1 MDRINTPRTSLFD
14 KFSNDFLY
22 LVIGGEADTARRVE
36 VLPLLPLEAVALD
49 ELPGRGEQLDPVVP
63 GIRDQN
69 LVLKT
74 LQLQCLLAVHY
85 TRQKNKEKHSMNS
98 Y

>member
-1 MDRINTPRTSLFD
+1 MDRINTPRTTLFG
-14 KFSNDFLY
+14 KFSNDLLY

-69 LVLKT
+69 LVLQT
-74 LQLQCLLAVHY
+74 LQLQCHLAVQR
-85 TRQKNKEKHSMNS
+85 TKEK
-98 Y
+98 